1 MGGVRTVERR
11 YYLTSRPLYASKL
24 ARAVREPRVVENQLH
39 WMYKVQLREDQSWAR
54 AEIGRPDSDAFALSC
69 AVAGGETPRE
79 WCWFPKTS
87 ARKKATPHYARPA

>member
-1 MGGVRTVERR
+1 MCTVERR
-11 YYLTSRPLYASKL
+11 YYLPRRPLYAAKL

-39 WMYKVQLREDQSWAR
+39 WVLDVQLRGDQSRAR
-54 AEIGRPDSDAFALSC
+54 AGIGRPDSDAFALSC

-79 WCWFPKTS
+79 GCWFPKTS